1 MMKLSDILNLKY
13 SKKFLYH
20 YLVFRILN
28 RNFPRSLL
36 KWAGNLVLLRSSKNK
51 RGKKTM
57 NMNNIEKH
65 QEYIKSRH

>member
-51 RGKKTM
+51 E
-57 NMNNIEKH
+57 EKR
-65 QEYIKSRH
+65 Q